1 MAVLTVH
8 YRMNTQNQTR
18 SILIRMPIL
27 LALLIAVCYWQRDIL
42 YQIYVENQVNAV
54 GMVVNAGILILFIGG
69 LLQLVFRFFEY
80 HAQEQDLQL
89 LEDNARVN
97 KDALMGIRNDGMVA
111 TRFRILNKAVQD
123 RVEIDQGAL
132 AATLLA
138 EQSSRNSFLKF
149 VHNVLILTGVFG
161 TIISLSLSL
170 IGASEL
176 LQIDSTIS
184 DVVER
189 SAAQESSLGVMIY
202 GMSTALSTTLT
213 AIVAYLF
220 FGYFFIKLTDIQTY
234 LISKLEQATA
244 IIMIPQLISSK
255 VQRSEFID
263 ESVLINE
270 LGESRKQHQDA
281 TSKLD
286 KTVQELSQRMM
297 DSEMNQKLLD
307 QLMAMQK
314 LIQINSHHVEQNSER
329 LDKMIDLLQEGFRI
343 GSPHRNSDD

>member
-1 MAVLTVH
+1 
-8 YRMNTQNQTR
+8 MNTQNQTR

-27 LALLIAVCYWQRDIL
+27 LALLVAVCYWQRDIL

-54 GMVVNAGILILFIGG
+54 GMVVNAGIFILFIGG
-69 LLQLVFRFFEY
+69 LLQLVSRFFEY
-80 HAQEQDLQL
+80 HAQEQYLRL
-89 LEDNARVN
+89 FEDNARLG
-97 KDALMGIRNDGMVA
+97 KDALMGIRNDSMVA
-111 TRFRILNKAVQD
+111 TRFRILDKAVRD
-123 RVEIDQGAL
+123 KVEVDHGAL

-176 LQIDSTIS
+176 LQIDSTIG

-234 LISKLEQATA
+234 LISNLEQTTA
-244 IIMIPQLISSK
+244 IIMVPRLISRK
-255 VQRSEFID
+255 AQRSELVD
-263 ESVLINE
+263 ESELINK
-270 LGESRKQHQDA
+270 LDESRKQHQGAAGRLDA
-281 TSKLD
+281 I
-286 KTVQELSQRMM
+286 VQELSKRMM
-297 DSEMNQKLLD
+297 DSEVNHKLLD
-307 QLMAMQK
+307 QLVAMQK
-314 LIQINSHHVEQNSER
+314 LIQINSHHVEQNTER
-329 LDKMIDLLQEGFRI
+329 LDKVIELLQEGFRI
-343 GSPHRNSDD
+343 GSTSRHPDD

>member
-1 MAVLTVH
+1 
-8 YRMNTQNQTR
+8 MNSQNQTR

-42 YQIYVENQVNAV
+42 FQIYVENQVNAV
-54 GMVVNAGILILFIGG
+54 GMVVNAGIFVLFMGG
-69 LLQLVFRFFEY
+69 LLQLAFRFFEY
-80 HAQEQDLQL
+80 HAQEQDLRL
-89 LEDNARVN
+89 FEENVRLGRE
-97 KDALMGIRNDGMVA
+97 ALMGIRKDSMIA

-123 RVEIDQGAL
+123 ELEINQSAL

-149 VHNVLILTGVFG
+149 IHNVLILTGVFG

-176 LQIDSTIS
+176 LQIDSTVG
-184 DVVER
+184 DAVER
-189 SAAQESSLGVMIY
+189 SAAQESSLGIMIY

-220 FGYFFIKLTDIQTY
+220 FGYFFIKLTDIQSY
-234 LISKLEQATA
+234 LISKLELITA
-244 IIMIPQLISSK
+244 IVMVPQMIPHG
-255 VQRSEFID
+255 VQKPKSVD
-263 ESVLINE
+263 EQVLINE
-270 LGESRKQHQDA
+270 LDESRKQHRDA
-281 TSKLD
+281 ADRLHA
-286 KTVQELSQRMM
+286 TVHELSKQVM
-297 DSEMNQKLLD
+297 DTETNQKQLD

-329 LDKMIDLLQEGFRI
+329 LDKVIDLLQEGFRI
-343 GSPHRNSDD
+343 GSTHRHSDD